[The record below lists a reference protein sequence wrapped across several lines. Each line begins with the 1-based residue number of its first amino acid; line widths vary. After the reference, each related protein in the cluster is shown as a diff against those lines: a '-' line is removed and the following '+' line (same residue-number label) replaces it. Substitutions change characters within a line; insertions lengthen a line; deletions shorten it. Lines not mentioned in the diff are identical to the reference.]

1 MKRTIL
7 LLLALLCACAVAA
20 AEPASVVT
28 TGAGVSVVPA
38 SDWAETYPDVY
49 ASYLK
54 NQENSAVIDHVE
66 EYPMI
71 ATVYEG
77 MAFNAYYNSARG
89 HYYTVRTS
97 WPTASPARRRTS
109 PPR

>member
-89 HYYTVRTS
+89 QYGICKGGS
-97 WPTASPARRRTS
+97 
-109 PPR
+109 

>member
-38 SDWAETYPDVY
+38 SDWAE
-49 ASYLK
+49 S
-54 NQENSAVIDHVE
+54 I
-66 EYPMI
+66 
-71 ATVYEG
+71 
-77 MAFNAYYNSARG
+77 
-89 HYYTVRTS
+89 RTCTH
-97 WPTASPARRRTS
+97 PT
-109 PPR
+109 